1 MIDFL
6 GYRRDIESLLKMSD
20 IVVASSKREGL
31 PVNIMEAMACGLPII
46 ASVNRGHTELV
57 SDGVNG
63 FTVVNDNFQDFG
75 SKILKLY
82 NSVYM
87 REEMGAASVKFVKKF
102 SLEQVSTELIEVYS
116 NYIMEESREAE
127 SKYNRAYI

>member
-1 MIDFL
+1 
-6 GYRRDIESLLKMSD
+6 MSD

-57 SDGVNG
+57 IDSVNG

-82 NSVYM
+82 NSVDM
-87 REEMGAASVKFVKKF
+87 REKMGAASVILVKKF
-102 SLEQVSTELIEVYS
+102 SLDQVSTEIKEVYS
-116 NYIMEESREAE
+116 NYIVEERREAE